1 MIVLGNR
8 DQYPHSIGE
17 NIIPLRETE
26 FLNKCKK
33 YTNASMG
40 HTLYY
45 LDLTVDDA
53 NDPQKKT

>member
-8 DQYPHSIGE
+8 DQYPRFIGE
-17 NIIPLRETE
+17 NIIPLRKAE

-33 YTNASMG
+33 YTNTSMG

-45 LDLTVDDA
+45 PDLTVNDA